1 MQLGLV
7 GKPSSG
13 KTTFFNAATEKS
25 AKTAPY
31 PFTTIEP
38 NVGVTWVRTK
48 CPHVEIGKPCN
59 PKHGFCVNGNR
70 FVPVEIIDVAG
81 LVPGAHEGRG
91 LGNKFLDDLRQAHVL
106 IHVVDASGSSDAEG
120 NPLKPGERNPE
131 EDVEFLRKE
140 LIAWIEG
147 IVQRAW
153 EKVKRMPNE
162 QKERE
167 LLEYF
172 TGLGIKREQTEQ
184 ILNKL
189 GYPEHEDIQREW
201 AEALLAFKPIIIA
214 ANKIDVDPAPD
225 NVKELQR
232 KYDYVIPTSGIAEYT
247 LRKAASAGFIRY
259 VPGDPDFEIIKNLTP
274 EQRKGLE
281 YILEKVLEPF
291 GSTGVQKVIDTAVF
305 DVLGYK
311 VVYPVEDENKWTDKK
326 GNVLPDAFLLPPD
339 AKALDLAFAVHT
351 DIGKKFIAAIDARTK
366 KRVGKDHVLKNGDVI
381 KIVAGR

>member
-13 KTTFFNAATEKS
+13 KTTFFNAATEQS

-38 NVGVTWVRTK
+38 NVGVTWVRAK
-48 CPHVEIGKPCN
+48 CPHVEIGKECN
-59 PKHGFCVNGNR
+59 PKHGFCMAGER
-70 FVPVEIIDVAG
+70 FIPVEIIDVAG

-120 NPLKPGERNPE
+120 NALKPGERDPA
-131 EDVEFLRKE
+131 EDVEFLRE
-140 LIAWIEG
+140 EILAWIQG
-147 IVQRAW
+147 IVAKAW
-153 EKVKRMPNE
+153 DKAKRIPNDKKDQTLVE
-162 QKERE
+162 H
-167 LLEYF
+167 F
-172 TGLGIKREQTEQ
+172 TGLGITPDQAED

-189 GYPEHEDIQREW
+189 GYPEGKEREW
-201 AEALLAFKPIIIA
+201 AEALLQFKPIIIA
-214 ANKIDVDPAPD
+214 ANKVDVDPAPD
-225 NVKELQR
+225 NVKELQK
-232 KYDYVIPTSGIAEYT
+232 KYKHVIPTSGIAEYT
-247 LRKAASAGFIRY
+247 LRKAAKAGVVKYI
-259 VPGDPDFEIIKNLTP
+259 PGDADFEIIGKLTP
-274 EQRKGLE
+274 QQREGLE
-281 YILEKVLEPF
+281 YIRERVLEPF
-291 GSTGVQKVIDTAVF
+291 GSTGVQQVINTAVF
-305 DVLGYK
+305 DVLSYK

-339 AKALDLAFAVHT
+339 ATALDLAYAVHT

-366 KRVGKDHVLKNGDVI
+366 KRVGKDHVLRNGDVI

>member
-1 MQLGLV
+1 VQLGLV

-13 KTTFFNAATEKS
+13 KTTFFNAATEQS

-48 CPHVEIGKPCN
+48 CPHLEIGVQCN
-59 PKHGFCVNGNR
+59 PNHGFCIDGNR

-91 LGNKFLDDLRQAHVL
+91 LGNKFLDDLRQASVL

-120 NPLKPGERNPE
+120 NPLKPGERDPA

-140 LIAWIEG
+140 LVAWIKG
-147 IVQRAW
+147 IVHRAW

-172 TGLGIKREQTEQ
+172 SGLGITREQAEQ
-184 ILNKL
+184 VRGKL
-189 GYPEHEDIQREW
+189 GYPEKDDDQWAW
-201 AEALLAFKPIIIA
+201 AEELLRFKPIIIA
-214 ANKIDVDPAPD
+214 ANKIDVDPAPE
-225 NVKELQR
+225 NVKELQK
-232 KYDYVIPTSGIAEYT
+232 KYDFVIPTSGIAEYT
-247 LRKAASAGFIRY
+247 LRKAARAGFIKY
-259 VPGDPDFEIIKNLTP
+259 VPGDPEFEIIKNLTE
-274 EQRKGLE
+274 EQRKGLQ
-281 YILEKVLEPF
+281 YIKEHVLEPF
-291 GSTGVQKVIDTAVF
+291 GSTGVQQVINTAVF

-326 GNVLPDAFLLPPD
+326 GNVLPDAFLLPPN
-339 AKALDLAFAVHT
+339 ATALDLAYAVHT
-351 DIGKKFIAAIDARTK
+351 DIGKKFIAAVDARTK
-366 KRVGKDHVLKNGDVI
+366 RRVGKDHVLKNGDVI
-381 KIVAGR
+381 KIIAGR